1 MFRIF
6 KKIKSILAA
15 IGKKVLA
22 VIHSITA
29 TPVYQKVAMF
39 LVGLFSCANIW
50 ATSTGAGGFTK
61 ATTEISSYQTPVANL
76 MKAIAAVVLQVRLVV
91 HDHGDGAPYGV
102 TSPLKKNNYGNQLR
116 WLSRIQGT
124 TETT

>member
-22 VIHSITA
+22 VIHYITA

-39 LVGLFSCANIW
+39 LVGLPAQHVIASVLKRLPKVTLESVIYEVRFS
-50 ATSTGAGGFTK
+50 GRDGEK
-61 ATTEISSYQTPVANL
+61 APVIDPARIYTESAL
-76 MKAIAAVVLQVRLVV
+76 L
-91 HDHGDGAPYGV
+91 
-102 TSPLKKNNYGNQLR
+102 
-116 WLSRIQGT
+116 
-124 TETT
+124 